1 MGMMDPALGELGADG
16 GSGPCSRLSA
26 ANGASGD
33 RSRWQMGAC
42 RLTVH
47 YRTNCIGQPL
57 HSTPLLLRREYYWT
71 TSIEQL
77 LCCII
82 CFPFPTTSMNSRAG
96 FNGRRRTICS
106 MNLVP
111 AISDKFVKN
120 RPISSKNRNYLFQPT
135 NGASLMSC
143 QQA

>member
-1 MGMMDPALGELGADG
+1 MQQAK
-16 GSGPCSRLSA
+16 RA

-33 RSRWQMGAC
+33 RSRWRTGAC
-42 RLTVH
+42 CLTVH
-47 YRTNCIGQPL
+47 YRTNYIGQPL
-57 HSTPLLLRREYYWT
+57 HSTPLSLQREYYRT
-71 TSIEQL
+71 TYIGQP

-82 CFPFPTTSMNSRAG
+82 CFPFPTTLMNSRACS
-96 FNGRRRTICS
+96 NGRRRIICS

-135 NGASLMSC
+135 NGASLMDEPRRGGL
-143 QQA
+143 QVVNREVVPQ